1 MSVQKLEE
9 IGEFKLT
16 FRDEFLLEYYRLMSK
31 FAQFKKNF
39 LKKSTVSQGTKTLQT
54 RGFV

>member
-9 IGEFKLT
+9 IQEFKIT

-31 FAQFKKNF
+31 FAQFKRNF
-39 LKKSTVSQGTKTLQT
+39 LKKYTVSQGRRTLQME
-54 RGFV
+54 RFA